1 MSPYSLHVASEV
13 IDKFVLHGLQ
23 ISHALQ
29 FNSTVIMLIHV
40 KGKAVKLESI
50 QCGNWTLAMVIT
62 RIVQTEGL
70 SEKQYLIFQCIFFH
84 KEETCIKQIGACI
97 KGHTAWTMY
106 MYLSDGLKTMQK
118 NNYMLL
124 SSILFVVEWYGIGLL
139 MLNFLVFPHRFK
151 MVMVWSRWKVCPGS
165 LLR

>member
-29 FNSTVIMLIHV
+29 FNSTLIMLIHV

-62 RIVQTEGL
+62 RIVQRDCQR
-70 SEKQYLIFQCIFFH
+70 SNIWYFSAFFH
-84 KEETCIKQIGACI
+84 KDETHMKQIGACI
-97 KGHTAWTMY
+97 KRHTAWTMY
-106 MYLSDGLKTMQK
+106 LSDGPKTMQK

-124 SSILFVVEWYGIGLL
+124 SSILFVVEWGWYGIGLL

>member
-29 FNSTVIMLIHV
+29 FNSTLIMLIHV

-62 RIVQTEGL
+62 RIVQRDCQR
-70 SEKQYLIFQCIFFH
+70 SNIWYFSAFFY
-84 KEETCIKQIGACI
+84 KDETHMKQIGACI
-97 KGHTAWTMY
+97 KRHTAWTI
-106 MYLSDGLKTMQK
+106 YLSDGLKTMQK
-118 NNYMLL
+118 NNFMLL